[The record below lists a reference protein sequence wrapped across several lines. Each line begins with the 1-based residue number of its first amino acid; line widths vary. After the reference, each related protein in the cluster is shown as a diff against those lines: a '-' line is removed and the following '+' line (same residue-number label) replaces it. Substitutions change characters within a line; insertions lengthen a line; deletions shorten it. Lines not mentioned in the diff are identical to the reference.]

1 MPRCQDPG
9 RGASPA
15 ADADG
20 ARTCRAGGRPTDR
33 TAVAL
38 GVAWAAARNDET
50 ATVRWQFT
58 TEDARI
64 KLKRLYPV
72 PEPRK

>member
-1 MPRCQDPG
+1 M
-9 RGASPA
+9 
-15 ADADG
+15 
-20 ARTCRAGGRPTDR
+20 RAGGRPTDR